1 MDCPTVNLVNIHPTV
16 TMPFFCP
23 ISLRRHNS
31 ATEYQKLS
39 SNLQKEDIPFFLQLY
54 LHVSFFVGNVQAVWH
69 WFGHSQYTRYHC
81 LGLVEDNDRKSWN
94 GSDPHFC
101 GYFFQCTLMLIPLC
115 LVRSILK
122 SEFVSTDPKFWVL
135 KQNYFDHSAR
145 QDLLVLQPGLWSWWQ
160 WNPAWRAA
168 IELTLVSSSVRQQ
181 LMKTTSDNRIHCGDV

>member
-1 MDCPTVNLVNIHPTV
+1 MEPPKRGYSVLFATLFTRFLFCGKCSSCVALIR
-16 TMPFFCP
+16 PFSIYM
-23 ISLRRHNS
+23 ISLPG
-31 ATEYQKLS
+31 LS
-39 SNLQKEDIPFFLQLY
+39 GRQWQEILEWVWPPFLWL
-54 LHVSFFVGNVQAVWH
+54 L
-69 WFGHSQYTRYHC
+69 
-81 LGLVEDNDRKSWN
+81 
-94 GSDPHFC
+94 
-101 GYFFQCTLMLIPLC
+101 FQCTLMLTPPC